1 MLNIV
6 AIGGGE
12 FKSRGTLPI
21 DQAIVAMAGK
31 ERPRVLFIPT
41 ASQESGGYITT
52 FRHIYGQQLGCRTQP
67 LMLGKGE
74 PKSRQQVLDKVMA
87 SDIIYVGSGNSRY
100 MLDEWRRFG
109 VDDALRQAA
118 YAGKILCGLSAGAIC
133 WFEASWSDY
142 PLLEGT
148 GRYRLLPALGLLPG
162 LVCPH
167 SDEPGRMEGLEQAV
181 QACAKPCLCLP
192 NGAALCIQCGQFRV
206 FRLQGAAAP
215 QKMEPDGRL
224 WTIPES
230 GGLGQLGMEAG
241 L

>member
-12 FKSRGTLPI
+12 FKTRGTLPI
-21 DQAIVAMAGK
+21 DQAIVAMAEK

-74 PKSRQQVLDKVMA
+74 PKSRQQVLDKIMA

-100 MLDEWRRFG
+100 MLEQWRRFG
-109 VDDALRQAA
+109 VDDALKQAA
-118 YAGKILCGLSAGAIC
+118 AEGKILCGISAGAIC

-142 PLLEGT
+142 PVLEGT
-148 GRYRLLPALGLLPG
+148 GGYTLLPALGLLPS

-167 SDEPGRMEGLEQAV
+167 SDEPGRMDGLEQAV
-181 QACAKPCLCLP
+181 RESAKGCLCLP
-192 NGAALCIQCGQFRV
+192 NGAAICIRGDQFKVIRI
-206 FRLQGAAAP
+206 QGAAVP
-215 QKMEPDGRL
+215 QRMEPDGRL
-224 WTIPES
+224 WTLPE
-230 GGLGQLGMEAG
+230 GGTLQQLGLEGAI
-241 L
+241 